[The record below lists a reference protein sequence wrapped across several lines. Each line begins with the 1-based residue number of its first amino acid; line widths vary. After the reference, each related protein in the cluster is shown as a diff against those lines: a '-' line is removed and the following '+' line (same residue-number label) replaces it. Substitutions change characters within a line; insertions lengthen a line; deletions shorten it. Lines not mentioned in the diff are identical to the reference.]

1 MNQQQKRRLGR
12 GLAALIGDD
21 VSEGTLIHDI
31 KALRHLPIE
40 AISPNPNNPRRQFD
54 DAQLD
59 ELAQS
64 LRDKGLLQ
72 PLVVRP
78 RAEGEGY
85 EIVAGE
91 RRWRAAQRAGLHE
104 LPVLIRVV
112 SDGEALEIALVENI
126 QRSDLN
132 ALEEARAY
140 AQLIEQFAYTQLQL
154 AEAVGKSRS
163 HIANT
168 LRLLQLPELVR
179 AQVEQGMLTA
189 GHARTLVAA
198 DDPQLLAERI
208 VKLGLSVREAEELAR
223 RPAEQQAQG
232 PGQGV
237 GQGVGQGLGQGR
249 QQAEKDPNVRA
260 LEEALSQALGLEVA
274 VEDRGRAGGR
284 VVIRYRTLE
293 QLDEICARLS
303 RRAEGAVS
311 PGGGSGSERGGPGPT
326 PSVRRL

>member
-21 VSEGTLIHDI
+21 VTEETFVQDVRS
-31 KALRHLPIE
+31 LRHLPIE
-40 AISPNPNNPRRQFD
+40 TITPNPNNPRRTFE
-54 DAQLD
+54 DAALE

-64 LRDKGLLQ
+64 IREKGLLQ

-78 RAEGEGY
+78 RADGQGH

-104 LPVLIRVV
+104 LPVLIREV
-112 SDGEALEIALVENI
+112 SDAAALEIALVENV

-140 AQLIEQFAYTQLQL
+140 AQLIEQFSYTQQQL

-168 LRLLQLPELVR
+168 LRLLQLPDSVR
-179 AQVEQGMLTA
+179 AQLEQGQLTA

-198 DDPQLLAERI
+198 GDAEALAERI
-208 VKLGLSVREAEELAR
+208 VKFGLSVREAEELAR
-223 RPAEQQAQG
+223 QPRQERGA
-232 PGQGV
+232 
-237 GQGVGQGLGQGR
+237 GR
-249 QQAEKDPNVRA
+249 ERAEKDPNVQA
-260 LEEALSQALGLEVA
+260 LESALSEALGLA
-274 VEDRGRAGGR
+274 VEVDDRGRAGGR

-293 QLDEICARLS
+293 QLDEICNRLTRRPS
-303 RRAEGAVS
+303 GPLSSAAALESGRGGQAPEPSARRAGSREPGAA
-311 PGGGSGSERGGPGPT
+311 
-326 PSVRRL
+326 